1 MGKSRA
7 DIQKAY
13 QEKKKQKEGESYLAK
28 ERQRRMTYY
37 TPSSELSRTE
47 RVKRNEKNSE
57 YLRTWRQKKK
67 DDQNRQD
74 LENESL
80 ENEALPTSG
89 YESVSSSLNNSLQVR
104 FNFHPRKKNASRVR
118 ISRALSTA
126 HRNISKLKKDNHQLT
141 KRTKTLQKRLERM
154 RKRVQSD
161 SPRSKTTKL
170 MKEAKLTRE
179 QSQQVRRHLILGN
192 AVIEEI
198 KTQQTK

>member
-7 DIQKAY
+7 EIQKAY
-13 QEKKKQKEGESYLAK
+13 REKKKQKEGESYLAK

-57 YLRTWRQKKK
+57 YLRTWRQKKR

-74 LENESL
+74 LKNESL
-80 ENEALPTSG
+80 ENEALSTSG

-126 HRNISKLKKDNHQLT
+126 HMNISKLKKDNHQLT
-141 KRTKTLQKRLERM
+141 RRTKTLQKRLERM

-161 SPRSKTTKL
+161 F
-170 MKEAKLTRE
+170 RE
-179 QSQQVRRHLILGN
+179 EKPLS
-192 AVIEEI
+192 
-198 KTQQTK
+198 